1 MKEQGLLPADFDV
14 QQAYTNEFVDQINDW
29 DRGRI
34 EAQAKAW
41 VPA

>member
-1 MKEQGLLPADFDV
+1 MFRGIETAGIA
-14 QQAYTNEFVDQINDW
+14 ANTNEFVDQINDW
-29 DRGRI
+29 DRGRV